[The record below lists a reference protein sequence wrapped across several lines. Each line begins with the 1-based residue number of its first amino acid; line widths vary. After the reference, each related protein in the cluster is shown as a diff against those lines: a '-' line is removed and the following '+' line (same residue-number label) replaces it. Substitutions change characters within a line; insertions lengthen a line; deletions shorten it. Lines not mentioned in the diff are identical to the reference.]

1 MDTVKVES
9 FQNLRQIVSTDTNS
23 WIADE
28 PPEEGDGL
36 GPNPYELLLA
46 ALGSCTSMT
55 LILYAK
61 RKGWPLEGVTVEL
74 SHERVHADDS
84 RECEEQD
91 DLMVDVIRR
100 YIVVRGALDKEQE
113 ERLLYIA
120 RRCPVHRTLTGSLE
134 ILDEIDMVEG
144 S

>member
-9 FQNLRQIVSTDTNS
+9 FKNLRQIVSTDTHS

-55 LILYAK
+55 LILYAR

-74 SHERVHADDS
+74 SHERVHAHDS
-84 RECEEQD
+84 RECEEKD
-91 DLMVDVIRR
+91 DVMVDVIRR
-100 YIVVRGALDKEQE
+100 YIVVKGALDKEQK

-120 RRCPVHRTLTGSLE
+120 RRCPVNRTLTGSLE
-134 ILDEIDMVEG
+134 TLDEIDVVKG

>member
-1 MDTVKVES
+1 MDMVKVES
-9 FQNLRQIVSTDTNS
+9 FQNLRQIVSTDTHS

-28 PPEEGDGL
+28 PPEEGEGL

-55 LILYAK
+55 LILYAR

-74 SHERVHADDS
+74 SHERVHAHDS
-84 RECEEQD
+84 RECEEKD
-91 DLMVDVIRR
+91 DVMVDVIRR
-100 YIVVRGALDKEQE
+100 YIVVKGTLDKEQK

-120 RRCPVHRTLTGSLE
+120 RRCPVNRTLTGSLE
-134 ILDEIDMVEG
+134 ILDEIDVVGG